1 MTEFNINKHPHRR
14 YNPLLDEWVLVS
26 PQRTQRP
33 WQGQQEKTE
42 QTSLPEYDPS
52 CYLCPGNKRSNGE
65 INENYSQ
72 TYVFDNDFPALG
84 REEVLF
90 ENSKNQLFQ
99 TAPEQGVNRV
109 ICFSPKHNLTLP
121 ELEVSEITGV
131 IQLWKSQYE
140 EFGTKSNIN
149 HVQIFENKGAVMGC
163 SNPHPH
169 CQIWAQSSIPT
180 LVSKTQ
186 KQLENYFQKHQKSL
200 LEEYVAQELE
210 SQERVIL
217 ENQDFV
223 ALVPFWATW
232 PYETMILPQK
242 KKINLSELSDS
253 EILSYAEILKKLTI
267 KYDNLFEIS
276 FPYSAG
282 IHQAPTDGLAHPEWH
297 FHHHFYP
304 PLLRSAEV
312 KKFMVGYEMLA
323 EPQRDI
329 TPEQSAEIL
338 RNLSDV
344 HYKSAD

>member
-131 IQLWKSQYE
+131 IHLWKSQYE
-140 EFGTKSNIN
+140 ELGAKPNIN

-186 KQLENYFQKHQKSL
+186 EQLENYFQKHQKSL

-210 SQERVIL
+210 KKERVVL
-217 ENQDFV
+217 ENLDFV

-297 FHHHFYP
+297 FQHHFYP

-344 HYKSAD
+344 HYKSVN